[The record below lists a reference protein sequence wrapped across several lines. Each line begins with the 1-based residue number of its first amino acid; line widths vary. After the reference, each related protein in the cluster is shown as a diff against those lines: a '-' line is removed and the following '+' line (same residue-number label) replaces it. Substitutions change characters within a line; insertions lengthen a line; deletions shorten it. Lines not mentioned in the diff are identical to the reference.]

1 MCVHNYRRLR
11 VWRISRE
18 FVGQV
23 YEATGSFPVDERF
36 GLTQQLRR
44 AAVSIPSNIAEG
56 AGRDGVA
63 DFRRFL
69 HIASGSACEVETQLD
84 ISLDLG
90 YLAAGFTASFCPT
103 WAESKQNSR
112 VSNGV
117 SPSELSTK
125 HKVRDTKYEAVS
137 AASCEA
143 FCHQRGLFR
152 SGGGIEHEVV
162 LVASIGPLEPGYG
175 PGIFAEISHRCFR
188 TPNRDSLR
196 SVDPAGGWKGAP
208 HHGQDRIPALVGPA
222 GDDRARLQSEI
233 VQRNRRD
240 IRLIIDDTIGEDRG

>member
-56 AGRDGVA
+56 AGRDGLA

-90 YLAAGFTASFCPT
+90 YLAEG
-103 WAESKQNSR
+103 NHGR
-112 VSNGV
+112 LL
-117 SPSELSTK
+117 SELIGIK
-125 HKVRDTKYEAVS
+125 AKLA
-137 AASCEA
+137 
-143 FCHQRGLFR
+143 GLER
-152 SGGGIEHEVV
+152 SLTH
-162 LVASIGPLEPGYG
+162 
-175 PGIFAEISHRCFR
+175 
-188 TPNRDSLR
+188 
-196 SVDPAGGWKGAP
+196 
-208 HHGQDRIPALVGPA
+208 
-222 GDDRARLQSEI
+222 
-233 VQRNRRD
+233 
-240 IRLIIDDTIGEDRG
+240 